1 MSRPAA
7 LALLALTLT
16 GCGRVVEAVRGVAA
30 PSNTTAAPTT
40 ADYTCPMHPS
50 VHQPTPGSCPICGMN
65 LVLSTSTGDGSVVIS
80 PEGRTLG
87 GIATTKAE
95 IHPLRSTLRVT
106 GTVTWD
112 QAGLTDVTTQVMGYI
127 RDARVADVGGRV
139 HRGQPL
145 LTLYSPDLLVAQEE
159 LLAAANSARD
169 PAGGDPT
176 AADRTRAAR
185 RRLALWGVPESSIQ
199 AILASA
205 KSSEALPILAPVDGW
220 VVEEDV
226 VEGAAVMPGQR
237 LYRIGNLRRVWVEAQ
252 VPEADLAVVSV
263 GMPAHITIPQSTTAR
278 DGKVAAILPGL
289 DAASRTATVRVTVD
303 NTDGAYTPEGW
314 VSVAFD
320 ADAGSH
326 LAVPASAVVW
336 TGPRRVV
343 FVEAEP
349 GRFAPREVE
358 IGQSGDGWVEVRS
371 GLTAGE
377 SVVTAGTFA
386 VGSETRIRGGGA
398 GW

>member
-7 LALLALTLT
+7 LALLALTLI
-16 GCGRVVEAVRGVAA
+16 GCGRVVDTVRGVAA
-30 PSNTTAAPTT
+30 PAATNTAAPAA

-95 IHPLRSTLRVT
+95 LHPLHSTLRVT

-139 HRGQPL
+139 LRGQPL

-159 LLAAANSARD
+159 LLAAANSA
-169 PAGGDPT
+169 GDPT

-185 RRLALWGVPESSIQ
+185 RRLALWGVPETSIQ
-199 AILASA
+199 AILASG

-252 VPEADLAVVSV
+252 VPEADLAAVSV
-263 GMPAHITIPQSTTAR
+263 GMPAHLTIPQSSTTR
-278 DGKVAAILPGL
+278 EGKVAAILPGL

-320 ADAGSH
+320 ADAGSR
-326 LAVPASAVVW
+326 LAVPESAVVW

-371 GLTAGE
+371 GLMAGE